1 MSRFFNKL
9 KSGAQNFFNKLKS
22 DAPTLGRKISNTL
35 NDVGTI
41 VRKAE
46 NTGRDIL
53 SNPLVEGIGSAVMG
67 PEFGVAA
74 EAGNA
79 LLGNLGDA
87 GKLAKQASNLTDVS
101 SYKGGV
107 QGVSQDILQ
116 RSKNLQGNANMVK
129 QNIQNQGNFV

>member
-1 MSRFFNKL
+1 MSVGRFFNKI
-9 KSGAQNFFNKLKS
+9 KSGANNMFNKLKS
-22 DAPTLGRKISNTL
+22 DGPTLMRKISNTMG
-35 NDVGTI
+35 DVGTI

-87 GKLAKQASNLTDVS
+87 GKLAKQASNLTDTS

-116 RSKNLQGNANMVK
+116 RSKNLQGNVNAVK
-129 QNIQNQGNFV
+129 QNVQNQFV